1 MPSLFEIG
9 NEYHRLVELLTTS
22 DGELP
27 DEVAAEFEAEFAAW
41 EANAGEKADAYIA
54 VIRALETKAAA
65 LKAQRDQYQ
74 AEADRFK
81 AAADVEANA
90 AERMKERLKDFLT
103 MTDQPKFTT
112 AAGRKLT
119 VQTNGGKEPLKV
131 AENVDLD
138 AINQSFVRIVKSV
151 DGDRVREAIKAG
163 ETFDWATLEPRG
175 NHLRIR

>member
-1 MPSLFEIG
+1 MTLFEIR

-27 DEVAAEFEAEFAAW
+27 DAVAAEFEAEFAAW

-90 AERMKERLKDFLT
+90 AERMMERLKDFLT
-103 MTDQPKFTT
+103 MTGQPKFTT

-119 VQTNGGKEPLKV
+119 VKNNSSQSLVLADCIDIDTLPDEFVKV
-131 AENVDLD
+131 T
-138 AINQSFVRIVKSV
+138 KSV
-151 DGDRVREAIKAG
+151 DSAKVKAELMAGG
-163 ETFDWATLEPRG
+163 ELPFAMLAPRG
-175 NHLRIR
+175 SHLLIK